1 VQITGPWLW
10 CRVTVAVVMSL
21 WVAGWCLGGW
31 PGSVFG
37 GGGVISRSIQARRRT
52 KPAPSPA
59 LRRLRSSPTPP
70 TVVARSRCSRKP
82 PGHRLGPARTGGPGV
97 PGLCLLELRRKE
109 STLQVGTC
117 PLGAPRSGSSATAG
131 TDWVIWPTPGPLL
144 CLGSPRAIT
153 KPLVT
158 VVERVGASDGR
169 GQGTGFGAP
178 RSGSSATAG
187 TVWVVWSAS
196 GPLLCLGPPR
206 AITKPLVTVVE
217 RVGASDGWGQG
228 TGFGAPRSG

>member
-1 VQITGPWLW
+1 
-10 CRVTVAVVMSL
+10 MSL

-31 PGSVFG
+31 PGRVLVG
-37 GGGVISRSIQARRRT
+37 CRVISRSIQARRRT
-52 KPAPSPA
+52 KTAPTLAP
-59 LRRLRSSPTPP
+59 RRLRSSPAPP
-70 TVVARSRCSRKP
+70 SLVARSRCSPKP
-82 PGHRLGPARTGGPGV
+82 PGHRLGPTRTGWPGV

-131 TDWVIWPTPGPLL
+131 TVWVIWPTLARPLR
-144 CLGSPRAIT
+144 LGSPRANT

-158 VVERVGASDGR
+158 VVGRVGAPDGR

-187 TVWVVWSAS
+187 TDWMIWPASAP
-196 GPLLCLGPPR
+196 PLGLGSPR
-206 AITKPLVTVVE
+206 
-217 RVGASDGWGQG
+217 
-228 TGFGAPRSG
+228 